1 MPKYDVCSSTKYID
15 NIHHMENTMNYPAW
29 FVKAENIEQALE
41 LFFEVHYKRFAD
53 RNFKLWIE
61 ETHEPNI
68 DKYKVKAMEL
78 KKEAEIKEKQEEITK
93 LEKQLAELR
102 REK

>member
-1 MPKYDVCSSTKYID
+1 
-15 NIHHMENTMNYPAW
+15 MENTMNYPAW

-78 KKEAEIKEKQEEITK
+78 KKEAEIKEKKEAEIKEKQEEITK